1 MVYIIIV
8 ILIFVLDLL
17 IKNYVERNIRE
28 NENRKILK
36 GTILIRKHHNKGFA
50 LNKGSNARVLVAAVS
65 LGMAVFCTFLFAI
78 SLGNKGNRLLN
89 TALAL
94 LLGGAY
100 SNTYD
105 RLRRKYVV
113 DYFSFNVPM
122 QPVRR
127 IIFNLSDMFIIIG
140 AMLSTIAYGA

>member
-17 IKNYVERNIRE
+17 IKNYIERGVRE

-36 GTILIRKHHNKGFA
+36 GTLLIRKHHNKGFA
-50 LNKGSNARVLVAAVS
+50 LNKGSNARVMVAAVS
-65 LGMAVFCTFLFAI
+65 LGMAVFCTFLFVA
-78 SLGNKGNRLLN
+78 SLGNKGNSLLN

-105 RLRRKYVV
+105 RLKRKYVV
-113 DYFSFNVPM
+113 DYFSFNVPI
-122 QPVRR
+122 QSVRR

-140 AMLSTIAYGA
+140 AMLSAIAAAK